1 MLSIEEIKLLIE
13 KLERVKS
20 EDLQELID
28 SNLRILKDLEL
39 AVDANNNEVIDR
51 IDKTPEW
58 YKRDLDQKKIKPT
71 VDPIVERFVQSK
83 IFQFARTN
91 IYNSLEIG
99 PGNGMF
105 SMDFRSWRLN
115 YFLDVLL
122 DREKVIKKKF
132 NPRHHKYLKFYTTR
146 NTECSNI
153 PQNSCNF
160 VFSWDT
166 FVFFTQQH
174 VQQYLHDIKR
184 VLIPGGY
191 CFIQYADCHYDQELD
206 LAKRGYWNYNTKT
219 AMEKMI
225 KEEGYDVIEMSMV
238 RPGASYAVFQKPGK
252 QNPVVYKVSEI
263 TLD

>member
-1 MLSIEEIKLLIE
+1 M
-13 KLERVKS
+13 
-20 EDLQELID
+20 ID
-28 SNLRILKDLEL
+28 SNLKILKDLAL
-39 AVDANNNEVIDR
+39 AVDANNKQIIDR
-51 IDKTPEW
+51 LDKTPEW
-58 YKRDLDQKKIKPT
+58 YRRDLEQKRQRPF
-71 VDPIVERFVQSK
+71 VDPVLQRMVQTK

-99 PGNGMF
+99 PGDGMF
-105 SMDFRSWRLN
+105 SMDFRAWRLN

-122 DREKVIKKKF
+122 DREKVIRKKF
-132 NPRHHKYLKFYTTR
+132 NPEHHKYLKFYTTR

-153 PQNSCNF
+153 PQNSCNL

-191 CFIQYADCHYDQELD
+191 CFINYADCHYDIELD

-219 AMEKMI
+219 AMREI
-225 KEEGYDVIEMSMV
+225 IEQEGYEVVEMNQF
-238 RPGASYAVFQKPGK
+238 RPGASYAIFRKPGK
-252 QNPVVYKVSEI
+252 QNPVVYGISEL
-263 TLD
+263 TVD